1 MNSNTGYTLADGR
14 DLSSVFMGI
23 NNGASLANA
32 NVFQSRQKFAKDID
46 LSGSFFYNMPNTTI
60 SGTNYPI
67 GYTIDISSGIV
78 SGTDLSSTSYLT
90 YFKIYSGVWLTT
102 VRFVSSGTGTYSSNS
117 RLRIELVDPNLVYS
131 PPSPL
136 LRIPIEASMHIGLTC
151 VIVSNKDYN
160 TYATTA
166 VATISGISYVV
177 YIELLKIA

>member
-1 MNSNTGYTLADGR
+1 MDSNTGYTLADGR

-23 NNGASLANA
+23 NNGVSLANA

-46 LSGSFFYNMPNTTI
+46 LSGSFFYNMPNTII

-67 GYTIDISSGIV
+67 GYTIDISSGSV
-78 SGTDLSSTSYLT
+78 TDLANANYQTN
-90 YFKIYSGVWLTT
+90 FKIYPGVWLTT
-102 VRFVSSGTGTYSSNS
+102 VRFVSSGAGTYSTNS
-117 RLRIELVDPNLVYS
+117 RIRIELVDTNLVYS

-136 LRIPIEASMHIGLTC
+136 LRIPVEALIHTGLTC
-151 VIVSNKDYN
+151 VIVSNKDYD

-166 VATISGISYVV
+166 VAAITGISYVV